1 MKLSAVARRCAW
13 GAPAVLLGACGDV
26 PTFSPTAATIY
37 VTSMTFGDPIE
48 VDGYT
53 LSLDGA
59 AGRKLGTNG
68 VVLFS
73 ELEAGSHT
81 LALTGLTTGCAV
93 HGVNPRTVQTA
104 AGQTAE
110 SQFLVTC
117 SKPGTARILIQTF
130 TYGTGPAHYRVDL
143 DIGRSE
149 QIGANGEVTFAAV
162 PAGPVTITLTGGLEQ
177 GCDIAGPNPRTLVLT
192 AGLQYPSEFKI
203 HCAG

>member
-1 MKLSAVARRCAW
+1 MTASGLTRRLGW
-13 GAPAVLLGACGDV
+13 GALSILLGACGDV
-26 PTFSPTAATIY
+26 TTFSPTAARIY
-37 VTSMTFGDPIE
+37 ATSMTFGDPIE
-48 VDGYT
+48 DGYT

-73 ELEAGSHT
+73 ELEAGTHT
-81 LALTGLTTGCAV
+81 VTLTGLTTGCAL
-93 HGVNPRTVQTA
+93 HGVNPRTVQTT

-110 SQFLVTC
+110 IQFLVTC
-117 SKPGTARILIQTF
+117 SQPGTARLLIQTF

-149 QIGANGEVTFAAV
+149 QIGANAQVTFPAV
-162 PAGPVTITLTGGLEQ
+162 PAGPVTITLTGGSEQ

-192 AGLQYPSEFKI
+192 AGLQYPSDFKI
-203 HCAG
+203 HCRD

>member
-1 MKLSAVARRCAW
+1 MTVSALASRLGW
-13 GAPAVLLGACGDV
+13 GALSLLLGACGDAT
-26 PTFSPTAATIY
+26 TFSPSAARIF
-37 VTSMTFGDPIE
+37 VSSMTFGDPIE
-48 VDGYT
+48 VDGYR
-53 LSLDGA
+53 LSLDSA
-59 AGRKLGTNG
+59 AARNLGTNG

-73 ELEAGSHT
+73 ELEAGPHT
-81 LALTGLTTGCAV
+81 LALTGLTPGCAV

-117 SKPGTARILIQTF
+117 SQPGTARLVIQTF
-130 TYGTGPAHYRVDL
+130 TYGTGPAHFKVDL

-149 QIGANGEVTFAAV
+149 SVGANDEVTFPAV
-162 PAGPVTITLTGGLEQ
+162 PAGPVTITLTGGTEQ

-203 HCAG
+203 HCRG

>member
-1 MKLSAVARRCAW
+1 MMASVLTSRLGW
-13 GAPAVLLGACGDV
+13 GALGILLGACGDV
-26 PTFSPTAATIY
+26 TTFSPTAARIFA
-37 VTSMTFGDPIE
+37 TSMTFGDPIE

-53 LSLDGA
+53 VSLDGA

-68 VVLFS
+68 AVLFS

-81 LALTGLTTGCAV
+81 VTLTGLTTGCALY
-93 HGVNPRTVQTA
+93 GVNPRTVQTS

-110 SQFLVTC
+110 IQFLVTC
-117 SKPGTARILIQTF
+117 SQPGTARLLIETF

-149 QIGANGEVTFAAV
+149 QIGANGEVTFPAV
-162 PAGPVTITLTGGLEQ
+162 PAGPVTITLTGGSEQ

-192 AGLQYPSEFKI
+192 AGLQYPSDFKI
-203 HCAG
+203 HCRD

>member
-1 MKLSAVARRCAW
+1 MTASGLTRRLGW
-13 GAPAVLLGACGDV
+13 GALSILLGACGDV
-26 PTFSPTAATIY
+26 TTFSPTAARIY
-37 VTSMTFGDPIE
+37 ATSMTFGDPIE
-48 VDGYT
+48 DGYT

-73 ELEAGSHT
+73 ELEAGTHT
-81 LALTGLTTGCAV
+81 ITLTGLTTGCAL
-93 HGVNPRTVQTA
+93 HGVNPRTVQTT

-110 SQFLVTC
+110 IQFLVTC
-117 SKPGTARILIQTF
+117 SQPGTARLLIQTF

-149 QIGANGEVTFAAV
+149 QIGANAQVTFPAV
-162 PAGPVTITLTGGLEQ
+162 PAGPVTITLTGGSEQ

-192 AGLQYPSEFKI
+192 AGLQYPSDFKI
-203 HCAG
+203 HCRD

>member
-1 MKLSAVARRCAW
+1 MMASVLLSRLGW
-13 GAPAVLLGACGDV
+13 GALGILLGGCGEV
-26 PTFSPTAATIY
+26 TTFSPTSARIFA
-37 VTSMTFGDPIE
+37 TSMTFGDPIE
-48 VDGYT
+48 ADGYT

-73 ELEAGSHT
+73 ELEAGPHT

-93 HGVNPRTVQTA
+93 HGVNPRTVETA

-117 SKPGTARILIQTF
+117 SKPGTARLVIQTF

-149 QIGANGEVTFAAV
+149 QIDANAEVTFAAV
-162 PAGPVTITLTGGLEQ
+162 PAGRVTITLTGGWEQ
-177 GCDIAGPNPRTLVLT
+177 GCDISGPNPRTLLLLE
-192 AGLQYPSEFKI
+192 GLEYPSQFKI
-203 HCAG
+203 NCQR

>member
-1 MKLSAVARRCAW
+1 VT
-13 GAPAVLLGACGDV
+13 
-26 PTFSPTAATIY
+26 TFNPTAARIY
-37 VTSMTFGDPIE
+37 ATSMTFGDPIE
-48 VDGYT
+48 DGYT

-73 ELEAGSHT
+73 ELEAGTHT
-81 LALTGLTTGCAV
+81 VTLTGLTTGCAL
-93 HGVNPRTVQTA
+93 HGVNPRTVQTT

-110 SQFLVTC
+110 IQFLVTC
-117 SKPGTARILIQTF
+117 SQPGTARLLIQTF

-149 QIGANGEVTFAAV
+149 QIGANAQVTFPAV
-162 PAGPVTITLTGGLEQ
+162 PAGPVTITLTGGSEQ

-192 AGLQYPSEFKI
+192 AGLQYPSDFKI
-203 HCAG
+203 HCQG

>member
-1 MKLSAVARRCAW
+1 MTGSTLASCLGW
-13 GAPAVLLGACGDV
+13 GALGILLGACGDV
-26 PTFSPTAATIY
+26 TTFSPTATRIY
-37 VTSMTFGDPIE
+37 VSSMTFGDPIE
-48 VDGYT
+48 IDGYT

-73 ELEAGSHT
+73 ELEAGPHT
-81 LALTGLTTGCAV
+81 LALAGMSTGCAV
-93 HGVNPRTVQTA
+93 HGLNPRTVPTA
-104 AGQTAE
+104 AGQTAQ
-110 SQFLVTC
+110 SRFLVTC
-117 SKPGTARILIQTF
+117 SKPGTARLVIQTF

-149 QIGANGEVTFAAV
+149 PIGANAEVTFPAV
-162 PAGPVTITLTGGLEQ
+162 PAGPVTITLTGGSEQ

-203 HCAG
+203 HCRG

>member
-1 MKLSAVARRCAW
+1 
-13 GAPAVLLGACGDV
+13 
-26 PTFSPTAATIY
+26 
-37 VTSMTFGDPIE
+37 MTFGDPIE
-48 VDGYT
+48 DGYT

-73 ELEAGSHT
+73 ELEAGTHT
-81 LALTGLTTGCAV
+81 VTLTGLTTGCAL
-93 HGVNPRTVQTA
+93 HGVNPRTVQTT

-110 SQFLVTC
+110 IQFLVTC
-117 SKPGTARILIQTF
+117 SQPGTARLLIQTF

-149 QIGANGEVTFAAV
+149 QIGANAQVTFPAV
-162 PAGPVTITLTGGLEQ
+162 PAGPVTITLTGGSEQ

-192 AGLQYPSEFKI
+192 AGLQYPSDFKI
-203 HCAG
+203 HCQG